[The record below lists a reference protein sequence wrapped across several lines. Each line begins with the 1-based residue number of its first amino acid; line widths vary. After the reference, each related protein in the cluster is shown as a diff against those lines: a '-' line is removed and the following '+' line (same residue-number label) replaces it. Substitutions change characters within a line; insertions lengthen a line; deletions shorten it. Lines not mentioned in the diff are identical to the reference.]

1 MHSMIAWFTRNHV
14 AANLLLVSII
24 GAGLFSMT
32 NRVPLEVFPSIDLD
46 VVNITVVYRGAT
58 PAEAEESVTV
68 RIEEAIHDLEGIEKL
83 RSRSVEGFSMVTVEV
98 ASGYDSR
105 ELMNDIKSRVDAI
118 NTLPTDAERPVVA
131 TRQHTREVISV
142 VASGDLS
149 EMELRLLGERVRDD
163 LVRLPGI
170 SQVELEGVRPYEI
183 SIEVDERTLQEF
195 GVTLEQVADRV
206 RNSSLDLSA
215 GNIRARSGEVLVRTK
230 GQAYTQRE
238 FEEIVIL
245 TRSDG
250 TLLRLSDIARVH
262 DSFDEDL
269 IVNEFNGRPAVIV
282 EVYRIG
288 DQSAIEVANAVKQY
302 ITDTASSLPEGVE
315 LGYWRD
321 RSKIVKARLKTLSD
335 SAIQGG
341 ILVIL
346 LLSLFLRPA
355 LALWVFIGIPVSFLG
370 AFIIMPLAGVTL
382 NIISLFAFILVLG
395 IVVDDAIV
403 TGENVYTHLQRS
415 ENPLHAAIEG
425 TQEVSV
431 PVTFGIL
438 TTVAAFVPLLMIGGP
453 RGAIFAQIP
462 LIVVPVLLFSLIE
475 SKFVLPAH
483 LKNIK
488 PPSAREG
495 RFSQLQT
502 GIARG
507 LEDGIRRYYAPV
519 LERTL
524 NHRYLSLAII
534 CGFTAIVLAMV
545 LSGWTRFIFFP
556 KVQSETAR
564 ASLTMP
570 AGTPFEITD
579 QHIQRIAR
587 AAQALQAQYI
597 DPDTG
602 ESVITEIL
610 STTGSTGGSD
620 SGQSNI
626 GRVMFEITA
635 PEHRT
640 LDVTSSQLVNQWRK
654 DIGNIAGLESLTLRA
669 EIGRSSDPVDIQLY
683 GNDFIELREVASR
696 LRQHLSTF
704 PDLFDIQDSLS
715 NGKEEL
721 QLGIKPE
728 AELLGLTLN
737 DLARQVR
744 AAFFGFEIQRI
755 QRGRDD
761 VRVMVRFPASQR
773 ESLDS
778 LHTMFIRTP
787 QGAEV
792 PFSEVAQISPG
803 RSPTAINRLNRQRV
817 VNVTADANKETADI
831 EAIKRD
837 LHRFMA
843 DLKLLHPAIGY
854 SLEGEAREQADS
866 FDRLGWGLMGVL
878 FVVYALLAIP
888 FRSYLQPLIVMSVI
902 PFGLVGAIIGH
913 WIMDMSLTIM
923 SFMGMLALTGVVI
936 NDSLVLVDYT
946 NQQREKGISL
956 HQAIR
961 SAGVARFRPVLLT
974 SLTTFCGLMP
984 LIFEKSTQAQFL
996 IPMAISLGFGI
1007 LFATLITLLI
1017 IPVNYLILE
1026 DLRGHKEPAQ
1036 GNALPHS
1043 G

>member
-1 MHSMIAWFTRNHV
+1 MHAMIAWFARNHV
-14 AANLLLVSII
+14 AANLLLVTII
-24 GAGLFSMT
+24 GVGLYSMS

-46 VVNITVVYRGAT
+46 IVTINVAYRGAT

-83 RSRSVEGFSMVTVEV
+83 RSRSVEGRSQVTVEV
-98 ASGYDSR
+98 ASGFDSR

-118 NTLPTDAERPVVA
+118 STLPEDAERPVVA
-131 TRQHTREVISV
+131 TRKRTREVISV

-149 EMELRLLGERVRDD
+149 EMELRLLGERIRDD

-183 SIEVDERTLQEF
+183 SIEVDERTLKEF
-195 GVTLEQVADRV
+195 GLTLEQVADRLG
-206 RNSSLDLSA
+206 NSSLDLSA

-250 TLLRLSDIARVH
+250 TLLHLSDIATVR
-262 DSFDEDL
+262 DGFDENL
-269 IVNEFNGRPAVIV
+269 IINSFNGKPAVLV

-288 DQSAIEVANAVKQY
+288 DQSAIEVADAVKQY
-302 ITDTASSLPEGVE
+302 IAETAPTLPEGVD
-315 LGYWRD
+315 LGFWRD
-321 RSKIVKARLKTLSD
+321 RSKIVKARLKTLTD
-335 SAIQGG
+335 SALQGG

-355 LALWVFIGIPVSFLG
+355 LAFWVFIGIPVSFLG
-370 AFIIMPLAGVTL
+370 AFIVMPMLGVTL

-425 TQEVSV
+425 TQEVSI
-431 PVTFGIL
+431 PVTFGVL
-438 TTVAAFVPLLMIGGP
+438 TTVAAFTPLLMIGGP
-453 RGAIFAQIP
+453 RGAVFAQIP
-462 LIVVPVLLFSLIE
+462 MIVIPVLLFSLIE

-495 RFSQLQT
+495 RFSRLQIA
-502 GIARG
+502 IARG
-507 LEDGIRRYYAPV
+507 LETGIRRYYAPV
-519 LERTL
+519 LDRVL
-524 NHRYLSLAII
+524 AHRYLSLAVI
-534 CGFTAIVLAMV
+534 CGISAIVFAMV
-545 LSGWTRFIFFP
+545 SSGWMRFIYFP

-564 ASLTMP
+564 ATLTMP
-570 AGTPFEITD
+570 AGTPFEVTD
-579 QHIQRIAR
+579 RHILRMAKAAR
-587 AAQALQAQYI
+587 ELQQQYI
-597 DPDTG
+597 DPATG
-602 ESVITEIL
+602 ESVITQVL
-610 STTGSTGGSD
+610 ATTGSTGG
-620 SGQSNI
+620 GGGGESNI
-626 GRVMFEITA
+626 GRVMFEIVA

-640 LDVTSSQLVNQWRK
+640 LNVTSSQLVNQWRQK
-654 DIGNIAGLESLTLRA
+654 IGTIAGLESLTLRA
-669 EIGRSSDPVDIQLY
+669 EIGRSSDPVDVQLY
-683 GNDFIELREVASR
+683 GNDFTELRAVAAR
-696 LRQHLSTF
+696 LRQHLATF

-721 QLGIKPE
+721 QLGIKPQ

-744 AAFFGFEIQRI
+744 AAFFGFELQRI
-755 QRGRDD
+755 QRGRED

-778 LHTMFIRTP
+778 LQSMFIRTP

-792 PFSEVAQISPG
+792 PFFEVAKISPG
-803 RSPTAINRLNRQRV
+803 RSPTAIHRLNRERV
-817 VNVTADANKETADI
+817 VNVTADANKESADI

-837 LHRFMA
+837 LRRFM
-843 DLKLLHPAIGY
+843 DELKPLYPGIGY

-866 FDRLGWGLMGVL
+866 FSKLGWGLLGVL
-878 FVVYALLAIP
+878 FVIYTLLAIP
-888 FRSYLQPLIVMSVI
+888 FRSYVQPLVVMSII
-902 PFGLVGAIIGH
+902 PFGVVGAIVGH

-923 SFMGMLALTGVVI
+923 SLMGMLALTGVVI
-936 NDSLVLVDYT
+936 NDSLVLVDYI
-946 NQQREKGISL
+946 NQQRRKGL
-956 HQAIR
+956 NLKQAVR
-961 SAGVARFRPVLLT
+961 GAGVARFRPVLLT
-974 SLTTFCGLMP
+974 SLTTFFGLMP

-996 IPMAISLGFGI
+996 IPMAVSLGFGI

-1017 IPVNYLILE
+1017 VPVNYLILE
-1026 DLRGHKEPAQ
+1026 DLLGHREREAE
-1036 GNALPHS
+1036 GVTAH
-1043 G
+1043 